1 MLVVNPAA
9 GSIADGD
16 LERLSAAFPEC
27 LVLTVGADEDFHNL
41 LAGAALTDDALV
53 VAVGGDGTVGAVA
66 RVLAGSRHP
75 FGIIPRGTFNN
86 FAQALGI
93 PLDFDEALA
102 VIQRGRPSPVTFGK
116 VNGRPFLE
124 AAAIGLFGE
133 ALALGEASKDLHY
146 GDVLDKLR
154 NVVASHPFKYRLSG
168 DSRRR
173 GEARSLVVANTP
185 FTGARLEVGDSTP
198 AEPYLEL
205 MVNVGM
211 SRTDLLRRLVH
222 ALLRRPPAGHSRRAK
237 VRKLRVETTPEM
249 RVYADIDEAGQTPA
263 EIEAVSAGLK
273 VIR

>member
-16 LERLSAAFPEC
+16 LDRLSAAFPGC
-27 LVLTVGADEDFHNL
+27 LVLTVGADEDFHSL

-93 PLDFDEALA
+93 PLDFDAALA
-102 VIQRGRPSPVTFGK
+102 VIQRGRP
-116 VNGRPFLE
+116 RP
-124 AAAIGLFGE
+124 AAIGLFGE

-222 ALLRRPPAGHSRRAK
+222 ALLQRPPAGHSRRAK
-237 VRKLRVETTPEM
+237 VRRLRVETTPEM